1 MKKLILFVMMVFGS
15 ITLMAQNQFRD
26 YTEFKKAEFEKNRP
40 QIEHK
45 DGKVIIIMSE
55 EQFKRMGQMRM
66 GGRPMMGRPPMKP
79 VMMGRGHQRCECNQE
94 KKQKFRK
101 APKAYWK

>member
-1 MKKLILFVMMVFGS
+1 
-15 ITLMAQNQFRD
+15 
-26 YTEFKKAEFEKNRP
+26 
-40 QIEHK
+40 
-45 DGKVIIIMSE
+45 MSE